1 MEAERT
7 FMQIAARYAGLL
19 LLIAVAWAYLWP
31 VLRAILVAFLPDH
44 LCGPGG
50 RVIDTVHD
58 EERRKSFKDLQAGLP
73 GMGTNLLSD
82 RLSRLVDDGI
92 LERVPYQ
99 ERPLR
104 MEYRLTAKGRTLEP
118 ILLALRDWGE
128 NHA

>member
-1 MEAERT
+1 MEAEST

-58 EERRKSFKDLQAGLP
+58 EERRKSRNARGNSASIGGMFVWFGKDP
-73 GMGTNLLSD
+73 K
-82 RLSRLVDDGI
+82 R
-92 LERVPYQ
+92 
-99 ERPLR
+99 
-104 MEYRLTAKGRTLEP
+104 
-118 ILLALRDWGE
+118 
-128 NHA
+128 